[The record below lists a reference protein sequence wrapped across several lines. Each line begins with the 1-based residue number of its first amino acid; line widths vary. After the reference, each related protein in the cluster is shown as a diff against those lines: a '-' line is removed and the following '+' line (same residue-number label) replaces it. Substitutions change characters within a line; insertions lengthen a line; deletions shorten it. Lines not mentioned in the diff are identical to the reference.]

1 LAGAAGCPAGA
12 ATIVDV
18 AKRSL
23 ELMPPDETAHPAATL
38 TPDAGLDVIRDVA
51 ARCRACDLWANATQT
66 VFGEGRPSARL
77 MLVGEQPGDRED
89 VAGHPFVG
97 PAGRLLD
104 EALEAAGIERERVFV
119 TNVVKHFKWRPSGK
133 RRLHERPNPAEI
145 RACRPWLNLEL
156 ELVRPDMLVLMG
168 ATAAQALLG
177 REFKVSE
184 RHGELLPP
192 LEVPGPRLL
201 ATYHPSAILRSRS
214 SEERE
219 VALRTLVEDLVTA
232 REAIA
237 A

>member
-1 LAGAAGCPAGA
+1 LGLVAGCRAGAPK
-12 ATIVDV
+12 IVAV

-23 ELMPPDETAHPAATL
+23 DLTPPDETVHPAATV
-38 TPDAGLDVIRDVA
+38 TPDAGLEVISEVA
-51 ARCRACDLWANATQT
+51 AGCRACDLWANATQT

-89 VAGHPFVG
+89 LAGHPFVG

-104 EALEAAGIERERVFV
+104 EALDEAGIDRERVFV

-133 RRLHERPNPAEI
+133 RRLHERPNPVEI

-156 ELVRPDMLVLMG
+156 ELVRPDILVLMG

-177 REFKVSE
+177 RDFKVTE

-192 LEVPGPRLL
+192 LEVPGPRLI
-201 ATYHPSAILRSRS
+201 ATFHPSAILRSRS

-219 VALRTLVEDLVTA
+219 VALRTLVQDLVTA